1 MGTWTDSAPRWPAS
15 PSQLESVGRNVNR
28 RGSASRT
35 AIDTKTGPELPE
47 AQAQSPLLSP
57 AERRQRNREEV
68 RQAILAAA
76 RAVMRE
82 QGVAALSLREVAR
95 RVQMQAPSLYVYF
108 PSKMAL
114 YDALFLMAVR
124 LRAEYRDHGEAGLDD
139 FWDRLLARFE
149 TYMRFAQEN
158 PELYQLAYERPVP
171 GFVPSAES
179 LEESFR
185 APSGFEQFLADAIA
199 SGQIVLDMPVAQ
211 ARDLLIGMIHGLTA
225 QHMANEPDLPV
236 GSGRFGSQIP
246 AAVALLRAAW
256 DPRGVDCGSVDS
268 GALEEGGARS
278 PAARKNRNR
287 P

>member
-1 MGTWTDSAPRWPAS
+1 
-15 PSQLESVGRNVNR
+15 
-28 RGSASRT
+28 
-35 AIDTKTGPELPE
+35 
-47 AQAQSPLLSP
+47 LLSP

-139 FWDRLLARFE
+139 FWDRLQARFE

>member
-1 MGTWTDSAPRWPAS
+1 VSRSID
-15 PSQLESVGRNVNR
+15 R
-28 RGSASRT
+28 RRSASRT
-35 AIDTKTGPELPE
+35 AQEADTQGKLP
-47 AQAQSPLLSP
+47 AAPLSSPLLSP

-68 RQAILAAA
+68 RQAILATA

-82 QGVAALSLREVAR
+82 HGVAALSLREVAR
-95 RVQMQAPSLYVYF
+95 RVQMQAPSLYAYF

-124 LRAEYRDHGEAGLDD
+124 LRAEYRDRADEGLTD
-139 FWDRLLARFE
+139 FWDRLQVRFE

-158 PELYQLAYERPVP
+158 PELYQLAFERPVP

-179 LEESFR
+179 LEEAFR
-185 APSGFEQFLADAIA
+185 APAGFEQFLTEAVA

-225 QHMANEPDLPV
+225 QHMANEPELPI

-246 AAVALLRAAW
+246 AAIALLRATW
-256 DPRGVDCGSVDS
+256 DPRSAGRSGISA
-268 GALEEGGARS
+268 GALEEGGERPS
-278 PAARKNRNR
+278 AARGKKNR